1 MPSASAERF
10 VYLIKIYLG
19 HPEVTRRQCTNI
31 FRGRRYPVA
40 NDCSVYHKSTITTT
54 GWKIKPDSSKL
65 KYGTNYLMT
74 ARETA
79 GIGWLGTL
87 SPLWRLTRT
96 DCTHI
101 LQQFFRRSSCCL
113 GAGTW
118 ACATFLISLPAL
130 FSVTKQHRKDC
141 RTARNGNSQQNAEA
155 QHNMSAHLQIHQ
167 IWRTGIRLVPAPL
180 NPETSRIW

>member
-19 HPEVTRRQCTNI
+19 HPEVTRRQCTNT
-31 FRGRRYPVA
+31 FRGRRYQVV

-65 KYGTNYLMT
+65 KCGTNYLMT

-96 DCTHI
+96 DCTQI
-101 LQQFFRRSSCCL
+101 LQQFFRRSCCCL
-113 GAGTW
+113 GAETW
-118 ACATFLISLPAL
+118 ACGTFLISLPAL
-130 FSVTKQHRKDC
+130 LFVKTAQKAVGLPEMVTASRMQKLI
-141 RTARNGNSQQNAEA
+141 TAR
-155 QHNMSAHLQIHQ
+155 L
-167 IWRTGIRLVPAPL
+167 L
-180 NPETSRIW
+180 TSRSTKSGAVKKDQCQPLWTL